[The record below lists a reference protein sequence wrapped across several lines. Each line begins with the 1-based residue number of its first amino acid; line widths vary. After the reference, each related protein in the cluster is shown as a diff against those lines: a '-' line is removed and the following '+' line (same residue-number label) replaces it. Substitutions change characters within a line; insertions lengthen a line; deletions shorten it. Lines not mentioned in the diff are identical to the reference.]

1 MNSKNPLESIYYI
14 TIPENFIQSENAFKI
29 DTSIKLPVQK
39 KITEAAGSFNPNEIT
54 TEQILAGILTVLA
67 YDKKNENLDYYR

>member
-39 KITEAAGSFNPNEIT
+39 KITE
-54 TEQILAGILTVLA
+54 
-67 YDKKNENLDYYR
+67 

>member
-29 DTSIKLPVQK
+29 DTSIK
-39 KITEAAGSFNPNEIT
+39 SFKYGKHFIC
-54 TEQILAGILTVLA
+54 Q
-67 YDKKNENLDYYR
+67 